1 MTMVMMMMMKMMV
14 VMVMVIDNGEKLW
27 QAQSPLPSNITAS
40 DFSINSNLMKVI
52 LIVNTILIIMTVTIL
67 TITVIIIIAKH
78 LKEVNNE
85 TNPGTVAYPSLP
97 NSPEVIR

>member
-1 MTMVMMMMMKMMV
+1 M
-14 VMVMVIDNGEKLW
+14 IDDDEKFW

-52 LIVNTILIIMTVTIL
+52 LIVNTILITMTVTIL
-67 TITVIIIIAKH
+67 TITVIIIIAKL

-97 NSPEVIR
+97 NSPEVIK